1 VAEKEFAAQNER
13 VRDQAIPARDG
24 SPTLRMTRAVHA
36 PQHVLIVDDNRD
48 CADSL
53 QLVLASFGHDAQ
65 VAYDGVQAMQ
75 VLREGGVF
83 DLVLLDLSMPGM
95 NGFDL
100 ARRLRNATTPC
111 PSIIAISGWADSPT
125 KQKAR
130 EAGIDRYLVKPVD
143 IEGLREML
151 DGAESEN

>member
-1 VAEKEFAAQNER
+1 
-13 VRDQAIPARDG
+13 
-24 SPTLRMTRAVHA
+24 
-36 PQHVLIVDDNRD
+36 
-48 CADSL
+48 
-53 QLVLASFGHDAQ
+53 
-65 VAYDGVQAMQ
+65 
-75 VLREGGVF
+75 
-83 DLVLLDLSMPGM
+83 M